1 MEKQK
6 WKLTFLLGVLGSLGM
21 LLFPAARACFAQGAF
36 PPWSGGANNPAAY
49 KGYVFEVPQINNVP
63 DLHGNPCD
71 ARLVLFVAGNQF
83 MVMPRLI
90 EAFEAQHPEL
100 KGRIYYETL
109 PPGILLRQMEN
120 RNTLT
125 LGNLT
130 LMVQPDV
137 YEAGARRLAELAA
150 QGKVRTV
157 VRYASNDLAIMV
169 RKGNPKHIRSLRDL
183 GRPDVRVSMPNPEWE
198 GVARLIEQSFRKAG
212 GESLVNEIMV
222 EKRRQGT
229 TFLTHI
235 HHRQT
240 PMRIAE
246 GTSDA
251 GVTWQSEVKFQERL
265 GNPIEGVRIPA
276 EYNTTGIYA
285 AGILTDAPHRE
296 AAEEWVKFLSSKTAQ
311 AIYHSFGFGSPEQ
324 KQSGDEN

>member
-1 MEKQK
+1 MQKRK
-6 WKLTFLLGVLGSLGM
+6 WKPNSLLKVVGALVV
-21 LLFPAARACFAQGAF
+21 LLFPAARACFAQRSV

-49 KGYVFEVPQINNVP
+49 KGYIFEVPQINNVP

-71 ARLVLFVAGNQF
+71 ARLVLFIAGNQF
-83 MVMPRLI
+83 MVLPRLI
-90 EAFEAQHPEL
+90 EAFEAQHPDL

-120 RNTLT
+120 RNTVT

-130 LMVQPDV
+130 LAVRPDI
-137 YEAGARRLAELAA
+137 YEAGARRLAALAA
-150 QGKVRTV
+150 QGKVRSV

-198 GVARLIEQSFRKAG
+198 GVAQLIEQSLRKAG
-212 GESLVNEIMV
+212 GEELAHQIMV
-222 EKRRQGT
+222 NKRQQGT

-240 PMRIAE
+240 PMRIVE
-246 GTSDA
+246 GVSDA
-251 GVTWQSEVKFQERL
+251 GVTWQSEVKFQERI
-265 GNPIEGVRIPA
+265 GNPIEGVQIPPK
-276 EYNTTGIYA
+276 YNTTGIYA
-285 AGILTDAPHRE
+285 AGVITDAPHPE
-296 AAEEWVKFLSSKTAQ
+296 AAEEWVKFLSTKTAQ
-311 AIYHSFGFGSPEQ
+311 SIYRSYGFGIPGQ
-324 KQSGDEN
+324 